1 MIRIAVIADPH
12 VHDCAWIPEGSGL
25 PGAIRSF
32 AETAASTRV
41 FNESIPAFR
50 AALDHVAAAGVKTV
64 LLVGDLTDDGQRP
77 NIRAALDLVAE
88 YRERHGIRVLM
99 TPGNHDFYALAGR
112 PQDKS
117 FLMADGRSL
126 LLRSA
131 DCPEAA
137 TLGTAEALAMLS
149 GLGFMPEAGD
159 LHWESPFGTDPAWEA
174 RSYEAVSP
182 DGGTRCRM
190 IDSSYLVEPV
200 EGLWVLAIDAN
211 VCVPRDGAEDLADPG
226 EFHDPTD
233 GGWRAVLAHRAHLLA
248 WMADVATR
256 AKARGKRLVAF
267 SHYPALDPLGG
278 VSSEEVALFGPTGL
292 ARRAPTPAVADAFA
306 ATGVSLHFS
315 GHLHVNDTA
324 RHETGA
330 GRFVNIAVP
339 SPVGYGPG
347 LKIVDLCADRSEIRT
362 LSLRQV
368 PGHDAAFA
376 AYRTEAAREGAA
388 EPAASSA
395 PDHGTF
401 LSRHLVNLVHGR
413 YLAREWPRDM
423 VEFVR
428 TATVADLLETLGLA
442 AAGAPAFGLNELVE
456 DWYRL
461 RKAGELSQADIAS
474 DRLAFYRDI
483 CARAPH
489 IEGDGLPA
497 RFSTLLR
504 MMRAYLERPP
514 NRDFSLSLPDLVVRA
529 L

>member
-12 VHDCAWIPEGSGL
+12 VHDCAWIPDGSGL

-50 AALDHVAAAGVKTV
+50 AALDRVAASGAKIV

-77 NIRAALDLVAE
+77 NIRAALALVAE

-117 FLMADGRSL
+117 FLMTDGTPL

-149 GLGFMPEAGD
+149 GLGFTPEAGD
-159 LHWESPFGTDPAWEA
+159 LHWESPFGTDPAWSA
-174 RSYEAVSP
+174 RSCEAVSP

-211 VCVPRDGAEDLADPG
+211 VCAPRDGVSDFGDPAA
-226 EFHDPTD
+226 FHDPTD
-233 GGWRAVLAHRAHLLA
+233 GGWRAVIQHRAHLLP
-248 WMADVATR
+248 WMTDVAAR
-256 AKARGKRLVAF
+256 AKAKGKHLVAF

-278 VSSEEVALFGPTGL
+278 ASAEEVALFGATGL
-292 ARRAPTPAVADAFA
+292 ARRAPTAAIAEAFA
-306 ATGVSLHFS
+306 ATGVTLHFS

-324 RHETGA
+324 RHEGKA
-330 GRFVNIAVP
+330 GRFANIAVS
-339 SPVGYGPG
+339 SPIGYGPG
-347 LKIVDLCADRSEIRT
+347 MKIVDLDAGRVEIRT
-362 LSLRQV
+362 ETLRQV

-376 AYRTEAAREGAA
+376 AYRTEARRAGQA
-388 EPAASSA
+388 EPPASTA
-395 PDHGTF
+395 PDHGVF
-401 LSRHLVNLVHGR
+401 LSHHLVNLVHGR
-413 YLAREWPRDM
+413 YLAREWPADM
-423 VEFVR
+423 VAFVQKS
-428 TATVADLLETLGLA
+428 TVADLLTSLGLSSE
-442 AAGAPAFGLNELVE
+442 GAPAFSLSEFVE

-461 RKAGELSQADIAS
+461 RKAGELSHEDIAPE
-474 DRLAFYRDI
+474 RLAFYR
-483 CARAPH
+483 RLVSQVPY
-489 IEGDGLPA
+489 IEGESLAA
-497 RFSTLLR
+497 RFAILLR
-504 MMRAYLERPP
+504 MMRAYIERPA
-514 NRDFSLSLPDLVVRA
+514 NRNFTLRLPDLAVTP